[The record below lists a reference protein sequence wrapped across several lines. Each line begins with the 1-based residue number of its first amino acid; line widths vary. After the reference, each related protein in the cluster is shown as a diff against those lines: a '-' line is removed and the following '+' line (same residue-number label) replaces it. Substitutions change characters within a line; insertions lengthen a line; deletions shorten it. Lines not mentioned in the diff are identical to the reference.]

1 MTKGAVHM
9 EQQITSALAEVVEVG
24 SQPGLTRLV
33 NPEKEEGILGA
44 EVGLHGN
51 MKVRQGYWK
60 WVFGMWK
67 VLKPNVLKRL
77 LLIFFGD

>member
-1 MTKGAVHM
+1 M
-9 EQQITSALAEVVEVG
+9 EQQITSAPAEVVEVG

-51 MKVRQGYWK
+51 MKVRQGYWT
-60 WVFGMWK
+60 WIFGMWK
-67 VLKPNVLKRL
+67 VLKAKCAKKAVID
-77 LLIFFGD
+77 IFE